1 MYNEKKIKLL
11 KKLGVAVAALLLFL
25 TAFAIGSKVGNSKK
39 EIAVNEAKKAQKVEK
54 PTGLTEEQVNDFLV
68 KYYTRKDLG
77 ENRNRYKPLM
87 TDAMYTQSVT
97 NEELP
102 INQAYKGYTIDQVF
116 TKSTNYIDQEHL
128 TAICQ
133 VSYKNT
139 QLQKLS
145 TKKGALIN
153 QNNDATVQLTFIKQG
168 DKYLVNNIAPVVL
181 DIPVD
186 TSGPNSYPTDDQS
199 DSQTDKQADNQT
211 NEQSKEKKKKKM
223 STYNELIAKKEK
235 LVSEYERS
243 KSQLKKQ
250 EALVRKRE
258 EAIQRLEG
266 EIAVALI
273 TENGLTAEELAE
285 FLSEMKPKNNNI
297 EGSQDNQEEYE

>member
-11 KKLGVAVAALLLFL
+11 KKLGVAAAALLLFL

-39 EIAVNEAKKAQKVEK
+39 EVAVNEAKKSQKVEK
-54 PTGLTEEQVNDFLV
+54 PKGLTEEQVNDFLV

-87 TDAMYTQSVT
+87 TDAMYTQSIS

-116 TKSTNYIDQEHL
+116 TKSTNYIDQEHS

-139 QLQKLS
+139 QLQKLG

-153 QNNDATVQLTFIKQG
+153 QNNDATIQLTFIKQG
-168 DKYLVNNIAPVVL
+168 DKYLVNNISPVVL

-199 DSQTDKQADNQT
+199 DSQTEKQADDQT
-211 NEQSKEKKKKKM
+211 DTQVSEQSKEK
-223 STYNELIAKKEK
+223 
-235 LVSEYERS
+235 
-243 KSQLKKQ
+243 
-250 EALVRKRE
+250 
-258 EAIQRLEG
+258 
-266 EIAVALI
+266 
-273 TENGLTAEELAE
+273 AE
-285 FLSEMKPKNNNI
+285 
-297 EGSQDNQEEYE
+297 

>member
-1 MYNEKKIKLL
+1 MSYSFFKKHMLILPKNKELSKSFYSKHTL
-11 KKLGVAVAALLLFL
+11 YL
-25 TAFAIGSKVGNSKK
+25 TNG
-39 EIAVNEAKKAQKVEK
+39 
-54 PTGLTEEQVNDFLV
+54 
-68 KYYTRKDLG
+68 R
-77 ENRNRYKPLM
+77 KPLM

-139 QLQKLS
+139 QLQKLG

-211 NEQSKEKKKKKM
+211 NKQSKE
-223 STYNELIAKKEK
+223 E
-235 LVSEYERS
+235 
-243 KSQLKKQ
+243 
-250 EALVRKRE
+250 
-258 EAIQRLEG
+258 
-266 EIAVALI
+266 
-273 TENGLTAEELAE
+273 TE
-285 FLSEMKPKNNNI
+285 
-297 EGSQDNQEEYE
+297 

>member
-11 KKLGVAVAALLLFL
+11 KKMGVALAALLLFL
-25 TAFAIGSKVGNSKK
+25 TALAIGSKVGNSKK
-39 EIAVNEAKKAQKVEK
+39 EVAVNEAKKAQKVEK
-54 PTGLTEEQVNDFLV
+54 PKGLTEEQVNDFLV

-139 QLQKLS
+139 QLQKLG

-211 NEQSKEKKKKKM
+211 NEQSKE
-223 STYNELIAKKEK
+223 E
-235 LVSEYERS
+235 
-243 KSQLKKQ
+243 
-250 EALVRKRE
+250 
-258 EAIQRLEG
+258 
-266 EIAVALI
+266 
-273 TENGLTAEELAE
+273 TE
-285 FLSEMKPKNNNI
+285 
-297 EGSQDNQEEYE
+297 

>member
-1 MYNEKKIKLL
+1 WEDKVLLSYSFFKKHMLILPKNKELSKSFYSKHTL
-11 KKLGVAVAALLLFL
+11 YL
-25 TAFAIGSKVGNSKK
+25 TNG
-39 EIAVNEAKKAQKVEK
+39 
-54 PTGLTEEQVNDFLV
+54 
-68 KYYTRKDLG
+68 R
-77 ENRNRYKPLM
+77 KPLM

-139 QLQKLS
+139 QLQKLG

-211 NEQSKEKKKKKM
+211 NKQSKE
-223 STYNELIAKKEK
+223 E
-235 LVSEYERS
+235 
-243 KSQLKKQ
+243 
-250 EALVRKRE
+250 
-258 EAIQRLEG
+258 
-266 EIAVALI
+266 
-273 TENGLTAEELAE
+273 TE
-285 FLSEMKPKNNNI
+285 
-297 EGSQDNQEEYE
+297 

>member
-11 KKLGVAVAALLLFL
+11 KKMGVAIAALLLSL

-39 EIAVNEAKKAQKVEK
+39 EVAVNEAKKAQKVEK
-54 PTGLTEEQVNDFLV
+54 PKGLTEDQVNDFLV

-77 ENRNRYKPLM
+77 ENRNRYKPLI

-139 QLQKLS
+139 QLQKLG

-211 NEQSKEKKKKKM
+211 NEQSKE
-223 STYNELIAKKEK
+223 E
-235 LVSEYERS
+235 
-243 KSQLKKQ
+243 
-250 EALVRKRE
+250 
-258 EAIQRLEG
+258 
-266 EIAVALI
+266 
-273 TENGLTAEELAE
+273 TE
-285 FLSEMKPKNNNI
+285 
-297 EGSQDNQEEYE
+297 

>member
-11 KKLGVAVAALLLFL
+11 KKMGVAVAALLLFL

-39 EIAVNEAKKAQKVEK
+39 EVAVNEAKNAQKAEK
-54 PTGLTEEQVNDFLV
+54 PKGLTEDQVNDFLV

-139 QLQKLS
+139 QLQKLG

-153 QNNDATVQLTFIKQG
+153 QNNDATIQLTFIKQG
-168 DKYLVNNIAPVVL
+168 DQYVVNNIAPVVL
-181 DIPVD
+181 DIPID
-186 TSGPNSYPTDDQS
+186 TTGPNSYPTDDQS
-199 DSQTDKQADNQT
+199 EDKT
-211 NEQSKEKKKKKM
+211 KEQSKEK
-223 STYNELIAKKEK
+223 
-235 LVSEYERS
+235 
-243 KSQLKKQ
+243 
-250 EALVRKRE
+250 
-258 EAIQRLEG
+258 
-266 EIAVALI
+266 
-273 TENGLTAEELAE
+273 TE
-285 FLSEMKPKNNNI
+285 
-297 EGSQDNQEEYE
+297 